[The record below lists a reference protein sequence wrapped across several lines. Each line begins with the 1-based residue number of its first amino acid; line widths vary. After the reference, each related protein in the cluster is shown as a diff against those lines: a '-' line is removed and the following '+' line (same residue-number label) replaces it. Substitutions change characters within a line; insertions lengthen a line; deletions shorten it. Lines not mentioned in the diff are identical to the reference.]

1 MNVLGL
7 KNKRI
12 LLIAPVFFGYQ
23 MDIGEKLEEFGAKVD
38 FLPDRPFQSSFLK
51 AVTRIFR
58 PITTPYSNYFFKK
71 KISGFEEAKFD
82 YIFVIQGESLTPDVL
97 NFIAHLHK
105 NARKILYLW
114 DSLKNKKWLLKN
126 IKFFD
131 DVFTFDISDARKY
144 QINFRPLFFVDKFLG
159 NEPPLGEIGLPN
171 YDLVFIGTIHSDR
184 LKIINAIGS
193 KLENSAKF
201 FRYQFLQ
208 AKWLFYFKKIL
219 ASDFANSKTADFFFE
234 PLSKAKISEVFSMSK
249 AVLDIEHPNQSGL
262 TMRTFEVLASGKK
275 LVTTNKNILFYDFYD
290 PHLIHIVDR
299 ENLDGAGIPKIF
311 FSQDSPFCKKKF
323 EKNYSLHAWIKEI
336 FKIN

>member
-1 MNVLGL
+1 MNVISL
-7 KNKRI
+7 KNKKI
-12 LLIAPVFFGYQ
+12 LLIAPIFFGYQ
-23 MDIGEKLEEFGAKVD
+23 LDIRDKLEEFGANVD

-71 KISGFEEAKFD
+71 KISSFEEAKFD
-82 YIFVIQGESLTPDVL
+82 YIFVVQGESLTPDVL
-97 NFIAHLHK
+97 TFMAQSHK

-114 DSLKNKKWLLKN
+114 DSFENKKWLLNN

-144 QINFRPLFFVDKFLG
+144 QINFRPLFFVDKFLD
-159 NEPPLGEIGLPN
+159 NEPSLHEVELPY

-193 KLENSAKF
+193 KLDSSAKF

-219 ASDFANSKTADFFFE
+219 SSDFADSKTADFFFK
-234 PLSKAKISEVFSMSK
+234 PLSKTKISNLFSMTK

-275 LVTTNKNILFYDFYD
+275 LVTTNKNILVYDFYD
-290 PHLIHIVDR
+290 PNLIHIIDR
-299 ENLDGAGIPKIF
+299 ENLDGVSIPKFF
-311 FSQDSPFCKKKF
+311 FSQDFPFCKKKF